1 MECAFCVIE
10 LGTAERD
17 TELARTDPSVP
28 APEQVP
34 DVAEAETIHAGTA
47 YCRRH
52 LISLVVSPVRPPS
65 DNAMQG

>member
-17 TELARTDPSVP
+17 TELAKSDPGLSAP
-28 APEQVP
+28 ASIP
-34 DVAEAETIHAGTA
+34 DVAEADTMHSGTA

-52 LISLVVSPVRPPS
+52 LIALVVPAQRPAADS
-65 DNAMQG
+65 AGEG